1 MSIAYSPDGQFIASR
16 SHCMTVR
23 IWNLIDGKEIQ
34 KLEEHQDWTK
44 SVAYSQDS
52 KYITR

>member
-1 MSIAYSPDGQFIASR
+1 MGVAYSPDGQFIASG
-16 SHCMTVR
+16 SHSKTVR

-34 KLEEHQDWTK
+34 KLEKHQDWTK
-44 SVAYSQDS
+44 SVAYSEDS